1 MISPDENL
9 VLLKIKR
16 SNIFSSNASR
26 CNFSDMEI
34 EMFFAR
40 YDQDGDFVFSPGET
54 NDALEDLENDTFDDP
69 NNQNPDARP
78 LSGKQARE
86 ARSARIRSAASARS
100 SRPSTAGVAGVGGEE
115 FGV

>member
-1 MISPDENL
+1 MIFPL
-9 VLLKIKR
+9 LCFRIAAKIVLMQPY
-16 SNIFSSNASR
+16 SR

-40 YDQDGDFVFSPGET
+40 YDHDGDFVFNPGEA
-54 NDALEDLENDTFDDP
+54 NEALEDLDNDTFDDP
-69 NNQNPDARP
+69 NNQDPRP

-100 SRPSTAGVAGVGGEE
+100 TRPSTAGVAGVGGEE